1 MTGWTPSTVTT
12 DDVTTVKSEETWTKE
27 ENSLATANFKALN
40 AIFASVDS
48 IQFKLISACES
59 AKDAWTILQTA
70 HEGTPLVKISKLQM
84 LASKFE
90 DLKMLEHETIN
101 DFNSKLCDIANEAFV
116 LGEKY
121 SDTKLVRK
129 TLRSLPE
136 RFAYKVAAI
145 EEARDVQNMR
155 LDELMG
161 SLQTFELN
169 LKMNKK
175 DKSIAFQANHHESS
189 NEGNDSDDNDE
200 SLVLLTKNFNRFLKK
215 MNKKK
220 NPQS

>member
-1 MTGWTPSTVTT
+1 
-12 DDVTTVKSEETWTKE
+12 
-27 ENSLATANFKALN
+27 
-40 AIFASVDS
+40 
-48 IQFKLISACES
+48 
-59 AKDAWTILQTA
+59 
-70 HEGTPLVKISKLQM
+70 M

-101 DFNSKLCDIANEAFV
+101 DFNSKLCDIANEAFA

-121 SDTKLVRK
+121 SDMKLVRK

-136 RFAYKVAAI
+136 RFTYKVAAI

-175 DKSIAFQANHHESS
+175 DKSIAFQTDHHHESS
-189 NEGNDSDDNDE
+189 DESNNSDDNDE
-200 SLVLLTKNFNRFLKK
+200 SLVLLTKKFNKFLKK

>member
-1 MTGWTPSTVTT
+1 MLVNQIRTFGQS
-12 DDVTTVKSEETWTKE
+12 D
-27 ENSLATANFKALN
+27 
-40 AIFASVDS
+40 
-48 IQFKLISACES
+48 KL
-59 AKDAWTILQTA
+59 
-70 HEGTPLVKISKLQM
+70 HERTPLVKILKLQM
-84 LASKFE
+84 LASRFE

-101 DFNSKLCDIANEAFV
+101 DFNSKLCDIANEAFA

-129 TLRSLPE
+129 TLRSLSE
-136 RFAYKVAAI
+136 RFTYKVAAI

-175 DKSIAFQANHHESS
+175 DKSIAFQVEHHESS
-189 NEGNDSDDNDE
+189 NEGNVIDDNDE
-200 SLVLLTKNFNRFLKK
+200 SLVSLTKNFNKFLKK
-215 MNKKK
+215 KMKKK
-220 NPQS
+220 KTH